1 MNRGRT
7 MNKIL
12 TLMLLIGAG
21 VFAGCNGT
29 ATNKPTEYGT
39 TGANTV
45 PASTQKPAAI
55 PYPMV
60 ERISLADAKKD
71 FDAGTAVFIDTHSKA
86 TYDREHVKGSVNV
99 PVDAIEANLGKI
111 PKGKKLIAYCS

>member
-1 MNRGRT
+1 MKRFYL
-7 MNKIL
+7 L
-12 TLMLLIGAG
+12 TLIVAAGLL
-21 VFAGCNGT
+21 AGCTET
-29 ATNKPTEYGT
+29 ATN
-39 TGANTV
+39 NTQTARNTA
-45 PASTQKPAAI
+45 PAAATPAPTQKPAAI